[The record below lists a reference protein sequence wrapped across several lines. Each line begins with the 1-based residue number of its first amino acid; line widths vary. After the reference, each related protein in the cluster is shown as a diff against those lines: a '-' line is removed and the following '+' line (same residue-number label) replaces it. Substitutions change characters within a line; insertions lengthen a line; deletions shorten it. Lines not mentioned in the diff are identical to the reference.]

1 MGEESIAQELA
12 ARDTSDRT
20 RTVSPLTRAD
30 DAVYLDTTDASIE
43 DVVTRVLSLSEL

>member
-1 MGEESIAQELA
+1 MARELA

-30 DAVYLDTTDASIE
+30 DAVYVDTTGTAID
-43 DVVTRVLSLSEL
+43 DVVARILQLIAAKT